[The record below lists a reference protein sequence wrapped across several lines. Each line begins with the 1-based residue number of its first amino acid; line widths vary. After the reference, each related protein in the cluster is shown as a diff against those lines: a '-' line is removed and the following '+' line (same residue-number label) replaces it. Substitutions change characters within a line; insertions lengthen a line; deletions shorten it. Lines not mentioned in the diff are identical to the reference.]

1 MLHNPSNLYSGG
13 SVTLDSTP
21 YMRLAAQQRFKQ
33 QAIGEAAYRHY
44 SELPDKLNS
53 AGVRLQDWEDP
64 NGNGGIGND
73 IENTKRFFLE
83 NSKDIIKG
91 GAASIKYSRM
101 MQNNSRQIAASKS
114 EGKFQLDTGKSFFD
128 GKHRYREN
136 DLKVKDAVDKSIYDP
151 NHYKDPESKLP
162 FSYSDYS
169 VAAAPYTSQVEM
181 SHNKNI
187 TNGIEPDKNPNDKGV
202 YDDVAKK
209 VTYEY
214 GYTPEKLKQIGLNAS
229 IDAANNT
236 TIGNKYE
243 DMLGTPSDI
252 QRATDA
258 GKLVYGN
265 DFIADTK
272 EKMAAGTKI
281 SEYSQMKIP
290 KTFTDVKSLQDWKDK
305 DREDRQTF
313 QEKQKALDRA
323 SKEKN
328 AKVLAGKYG
337 ITDPYQELVNNTIKL
352 PITVSDY
359 NPNSPYSVLSDKDTT
374 ENFSPFTGMSEQEIQ
389 DIAGPKDKY
398 GVRKIKTSTRDINGV
413 EVEGFRQT
421 KDGVVLDDDGTP
433 LDRMQPLR
441 NKATRLGPTLK
452 QQSKGTLEV
461 LPSATTKPK
470 SASGAF
476 DNL

>member
-1 MLHNPSNLYSGG
+1 MIHNPSNLYSGG
-13 SVTLDSTP
+13 NVVLDSTP

-44 SELPDKLNS
+44 SELSDKLNS

-151 NHYKDPESKLP
+151 NHYKDPASKLP

-181 SHNKNI
+181 AHNKNI

-290 KTFTDVKSLQDWKDK
+290 KTLTDVKSLQDWKDK
-305 DREDRQTF
+305 DREDRQSS
-313 QEKQKALDRA
+313 QREQKALDRA
-323 SKEKN
+323 SREKN
-328 AKVLAGKYG
+328 AELLAKSGY
-337 ITDPYQELVNNTIKL
+337 D
-352 PITVSDY
+352 VSD
-359 NPNSPYSVLSDKDTT
+359 PMEKLKKASVTDIPQKEFQAS
-374 ENFSPFTGMSEQEIQ
+374 SPFGFVDGKPLHFVPWPNNMTEDEIKN
-389 DIAGPKDKY
+389 IAGDMDNNYQRKEVKTVHYDGKEGLYKDDNGIFYDDSKRPIDNKRALRSK
-398 GVRKIKTSTRDINGV
+398 VKTQGTFLDKENKGKFNVVPEGST
-413 EVEGFRQT
+413 
-421 KDGVVLDDDGTP
+421 K
-433 LDRMQPLR
+433 
-441 NKATRLGPTLK
+441 K
-452 QQSKGTLEV
+452 
-461 LPSATTKPK
+461 
-470 SASGAF
+470 SGAF